1 MSEPRHRY
9 RFYPSILDK
18 FQRYLRID
26 RDFESPSNVDPVT
39 GYYKRSHGE
48 MEAEA
53 FRSLIDAINRVPFD
67 SEAADRGTAFNEV
80 IDCMIERRNPRG
92 MKVERVYSVP
102 VYNKTTGEV
111 SDAELIA
118 LRATYNNRT
127 FNFSTP
133 FVREAARYFEGSI
146 SQYRVS
152 ATLETGYGSVELY
165 GVIDELRGDRVYDI
179 KTTSRYEVGKYAGYW
194 QRHLYPYCLIE
205 SGDCGEVSSFEFTAF
220 QLRGG
225 TSHSPLITGTM
236 YPEVYKYD
244 HDVSRE
250 ALRQHAERF
259 IEFLEENREKI
270 TDKKIFGGES
280 DE

>member
-26 RDFESPSNVDPVT
+26 RDFESPFNVDSET
-39 GYYKRSHGE
+39 GSYKRSHEE

-53 FRSLIDAINRVPFD
+53 FSSLIDAINRVPFD

-80 IDCMIERRNPRG
+80 VDSFVNHRRPEMVQMRGVRQYDLIEAIL
-92 MKVERVYSVP
+92 
-102 VYNKTTGEV
+102 GE
-111 SDAELIA
+111 
-118 LRATYNNRT
+118 RT
-127 FNFSTP
+127 FNFSYS
-133 FVREAARYFEGSI
+133 FVEKAARYFEGSI

-152 ATLETGYGSVELY
+152 ATLETGYGPVEMY
-165 GVIDELRGDRVYDI
+165 GVIDELRGDKVYDI
-179 KTTSRYEVGKYAGYW
+179 KTTSRYEMGKYAGYW

-205 SGDCGEVSSFEFTAF
+205 SGDCVEVSSFEFTAF
-220 QLRGG
+220 QLKGG
-225 TSHSPLITGTM
+225 TSRSPLITGTM

-259 IEFLEENREKI
+259 IEFLEENRERI
-270 TDKKIFGGES
+270 TDKKIFGGER